1 MTKTGLALGVVL
13 FCFAAPRGWSA
24 AAGDA
29 TPSYIAHVLAK
40 AHHAYGSSQV
50 IVVTVGAPDKPR
62 ASLAAYAFENGH
74 WKRATGK
81 IAAVVGRRGITLDKH
96 EGDLKSPAG
105 IFYLGRAFGSGP
117 KPDGVD
123 MPYTRT
129 TKNDYWI
136 DDTTSPDYNKWVRY
150 AGDPD
155 ARWKSYERL
164 RVPAYQYMIVIRYN
178 MHPIRKDRGSAI
190 FFHIWPGPD
199 GSTVG
204 CTAISKALLVD
215 LLKWLEPDKRP
226 VIIQGTV
233 AQLKTIAR
241 H

>member
-1 MTKTGLALGVVL
+1 MLLLCST
-13 FCFAAPRGWSA
+13 APCAWSA
-24 AAGDA
+24 TAGAATGQ
-29 TPSYIAHVLAK
+29 YVGQLLAK
-40 AHHAYGSSQV
+40 AHSAYGSSQA

-62 ASLAAYAFENGH
+62 ASLVAYAFKNGH

-105 IFYLGRAFGSGP
+105 IFYLGRAFGSAP

-150 AGDPD
+150 AGNPGT
-155 ARWKSYERL
+155 RWKSYERL

-178 MHPIRKDRGSAI
+178 MDPIRKGRGSAI

-204 CTAISKALLVD
+204 CTAISKAHLVD

-233 AQLKTIAR
+233 AQLKTIAHR
-241 H
+241 

>member
-1 MTKTGLALGVVL
+1 MLTACAGLVST
-13 FCFAAPRGWSA
+13 AAVADSA
-24 AAGDA
+24 AASADHA
-29 TPSYIAHVLAK
+29 AYIRNLLQK
-40 AHHAYGSSQV
+40 AHHSFKSSQA
-50 IVVTVGAPDKPR
+50 IVVTVRAADKPR
-62 ASLAAYAFENGH
+62 ASLVAYAFKRGH
-74 WKRATGK
+74 WKKVIGK
-81 IAAVVGRRGITLDKH
+81 IPAVVGRGGITLDKH
-96 EGDLKSPAG
+96 EGDLKSPTG
-105 IFYLGRAFGSGP
+105 IFYLGRAFGSAP
-117 KPDGVD
+117 KPAGVD

-150 AGDPD
+150 TGDPD

-164 RVPAYQYMIVIRYN
+164 LVPAYQYMIVIRYN
-178 MHPIRKDRGSAI
+178 MNPIRKGRGSAI

-204 CTAISKALLVD
+204 CTAISKAHLVE

-241 H
+241 R